1 MLRNER
7 AKGAV
12 PAAIL
17 AMLALLML
25 GGAPAVLAHQCVAVE
40 IVRSPATAVP
50 GEMIETESSATNCGD
65 PARGF
70 GLTWVL
76 VDEKGDRILLKRTA
90 ARIPQGQTITVFNR
104 LLLPTRLR
112 PGIYDLAYIGEAPS
126 GFTDTDVVRIEI
138 KRRHRGR

>member
-1 MLRNER
+1 MLRIER
-7 AKGAV
+7 VNGTV
-12 PAAIL
+12 PALAIL
-17 AMLALLML
+17 AILALLL
-25 GGAPAVLAHQCVAVE
+25 AGAPAALAHPCVSVE
-40 IVRSPATAVP
+40 IVRAPDAAVP
-50 GEMIETESSATNCGD
+50 GEMIETESSAANCGD

-76 VDEKGDRILLKRTA
+76 VDEKGDRTLLKRTA

-126 GFTDTDVVRIEI
+126 GFTDSDVVRIEI
-138 KRRHRGR
+138 KRRRHGR